1 MRAPMLDLSP
11 MSEIPAP
18 RQNRLRR
25 IVTRAAWIA
34 WFCGMIVTALGFTAP
49 WIPAFDLINE
59 VRPLGVL
66 GAIVLVIIAA
76 LLREGRLLRPTV
88 SLALLQ
94 VGLMLLPWARAAD
107 NAPNLPPALRL
118 VTFDLGADNSHFDDV
133 ADILLN
139 AHADVVLLQQVSCS
153 AVERLIPK
161 LRPAFPSAL
170 VEAASCNGQA
180 LMSKRPL
187 AAVGQVTTRTRRP
200 LLVWARLQLA
210 NRMFV
215 LTGVHLSGP
224 LAPNDQA
231 GDIARLQAHLQSQG
245 AAHIVA
251 GNFHLTPFA
260 WKFAQL
266 QNAGL
271 GQFATYMPTSAPSW
285 PALSPFPAVTTDN
298 VLATQGFARVSI
310 TTGPPLGS
318 NHRPL
323 IADIA
328 FLK

>member
-1 MRAPMLDLSP
+1 
-11 MSEIPAP
+11 MSEIPVA
-18 RQNRLRR
+18 RQNHLRR
-25 IVTRAAWIA
+25 ILARAAWIA
-34 WFCGMIVTALGFTAP
+34 WVCGMIVTALGFTAP

-59 VRPLGVL
+59 VRPLGAL
-66 GAIVLVIIAA
+66 AAIALVIVVA
-76 LLREGRLLRPTV
+76 LLREGRLLRPTI

-94 VGLMLLPWARAAD
+94 VGLLLLPWARAGD
-107 NAPNLPPALRL
+107 TAPSLPPALRL
-118 VTFDLGADNSHFDDV
+118 VTFDLGADNSRFDDI
-133 ADILLN
+133 ADFLLN

-161 LRPAFPSAL
+161 LRLAFPSTL
-170 VEAASCNGQA
+170 VEASSCSGQA
-180 LMSKRPL
+180 LMSKRPWV
-187 AAVGQVTTRTRRP
+187 AGGQITTRTRRP
-200 LLVWARLQLA
+200 LVVWARLQLA
-210 NRMFV
+210 NRTFV
-215 LTGVHLSGP
+215 LSGVHLSGP
-224 LAPNDQA
+224 LTPNEQA
-231 GDIARLQAHLQSQG
+231 SDIARLQAHLESQG

-251 GNFHLTPFA
+251 GDLHLTPFA

-271 GQFATYMPTSAPSW
+271 GQFLTYIATSAPSW
-285 PALSPFPAVTTDN
+285 PAFWPFPAVTTDN
-298 VLATQGFARVSI
+298 VLSTQGFARVSI